1 MQSQREN
8 LIRLA
13 DAKTLR
19 EMERYAIEDLRI
31 PAIVLMENAA
41 RSVADWVEGNSLK
54 NNPEAAV
61 VVCCGKGNN
70 GGDGF
75 AIARLLANRG
85 YNINVVDAGNP
96 SKSDALKNKQLWEKV
111 GVSASFPDQNASRM
125 IEEADVLIDA
135 IFGVGMEQPI
145 EGAYREWIEIF
156 NSNKRAMKIA
166 VDIPSG
172 VSTDESRIFGIA
184 AKCQYT
190 ITFQAGKPG
199 CYQYPGA
206 KYSGNVIT
214 RDISIPKTWPENL
227 IINNENSDVSDS
239 NISTYTFLLN
249 EDYIRDLVPERAKDS
264 HKGNFGHLLSVCG
277 SAGMGGAAT
286 LTCLAAL
293 KNGVGL
299 ATACVPNELR
309 DRLPGQ
315 SPEIMTV
322 TPHNAPEFFTEVH
335 AEFVEQIA
343 ESHDAIVLG
352 CGLGVHSETAGFVQ
366 QLIKNLE
373 GPLLIDADGLNNL
386 DQETL
391 KARLGIAVITPHPR
405 ELSRLSGKSVTEIQE
420 NRIAT
425 VRRLSQEWNVVLLL
439 KGAFTVIGSPD
450 AKIFINPTGNS
461 ALSTAGS
468 GDVLTGFI
476 GAFMAQGLSPLDAS
490 LTGAFLHGLAADC
503 FVEQNNS
510 NYMLASDLFEG
521 LRLARNSIKIHQKS

>member
-1 MQSQREN
+1 MESLEKN
-8 LIRLA
+8 LIRLV
-13 DAKTLR
+13 DAKTMR
-19 EMERYAIEDLRI
+19 EMDRHAMEDLGI
-31 PAIVLMENAA
+31 PGAVLMENAA
-41 RSVADWVEGNSLK
+41 RSVADWVEENRLK
-54 NNPEAAV
+54 NDHEAAV

-85 YNINVVDAGNP
+85 YNISVVDAGKP
-96 SKSDALKNKQLWEKV
+96 GEKDALKNRQLWEQF
-111 GVSASFPDQNASRM
+111 GISASFPDQNATRM

-135 IFGVGMEQPI
+135 IFGIGMEQPI

-156 NSNKRAMKIA
+156 NSNKKALKIA

-172 VSTDESRIFGIA
+172 VSSDESRIFGVA
-184 AKCQYT
+184 AKCQHT

-206 KYSGNVIT
+206 KYSGNLII
-214 RDISIPKTWPENL
+214 RDISIPQHWPENV
-227 IINNENSDVSDS
+227 IDDDKDSDDFKK
-239 NISTYTFLLN
+239 NISPSTFLLTGN
-249 EDYIRDLVPERAKDS
+249 YIRDLVPERAEDS
-264 HKGNFGHLLSVCG
+264 HKGTFGHLLSVCG
-277 SAGMGGAAT
+277 SAGMGGAAS
-286 LTCLAAL
+286 LTCLGAL
-293 KNGVGL
+293 KNGAGL

-322 TPHNAPEFFTEVH
+322 TPHNAPEFFTEEH

-343 ESHDAIVLG
+343 ESRDAVILG
-352 CGLGVHSETAGFVQ
+352 CGLGVHSQTAGFVQ
-366 QLIKNLE
+366 QLTKHLE

-391 KARLGIAVITPHPR
+391 KERLGIAVITPHPQ

-420 NRIAT
+420 NRIST

-450 AKIFINPTGNS
+450 ASIFINPTGNS

-468 GDVLTGFI
+468 GDVLSGFI
-476 GAFMAQGLSPLDAS
+476 GAFMAQGLSPLHAT

-503 FVEQNNS
+503 FVEQYNS
-510 NYMLASDLFEG
+510 NYMVDSDLFEG
-521 LRLARNSIKIHQKS
+521 LRLARNSIKIH